1 MLEKNEPSMLEEIV
15 WTIFL
20 LMTAFVG
27 IGYLMKF
34 ISTAFSVGATII
46 STIIN

>member
-15 WTIFL
+15 WTIIL
-20 LMTAFVG
+20 LMAAFVG
-27 IGYLMKF
+27 TGYLMKL
-34 ISTAFSVGATII
+34 ISTAFGVGATII